1 MTEGLKIGELARR
14 TDCKVVTIRYYER
27 EGLLPTPARSR
38 GNYRRYNDGHVERL
52 SFIRHCRSLDMT
64 LDEIR
69 ILLRFR
75 DTPEEICSDVNV
87 LLDRHIAQV
96 DARITHLMILNNQL
110 RELRHLCSEGRAAR
124 DCGIL
129 KGLAHPV
136 VSSPHGVPSS
146 HLESVYG
153 QRKR

>member
-27 EGLLPTPARSR
+27 EGLIPIPARSR
-38 GNYRRYNDGHVERL
+38 GNYRSYNDKDIERL
-52 SFIRHCRSLDMT
+52 FFIRHCRSLDMT

-69 ILLRFR
+69 TLLGFR
-75 DTPEEICSDVNV
+75 DTPEEICSAVNM
-87 LLDRHIAQV
+87 LLDRHLARV
-96 DARITHLMILNNQL
+96 DARITHLMTLKNQL
-110 RELRHLCSEGRAAR
+110 KELRYRCGEGRAAR

-146 HLESVYG
+146 PL
-153 QRKR
+153 